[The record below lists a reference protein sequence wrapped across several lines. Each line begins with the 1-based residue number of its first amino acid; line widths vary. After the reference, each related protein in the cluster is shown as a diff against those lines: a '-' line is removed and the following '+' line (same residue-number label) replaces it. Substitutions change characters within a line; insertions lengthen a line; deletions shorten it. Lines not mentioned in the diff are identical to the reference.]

1 LRSLLSRSTREKLL
15 ALLLAGTLLVCHG
28 VIGAL
33 PLHCHPAQC
42 AGDAGFAAEHQAAA
56 GEAGDAYEH
65 PVGHGTSAAYFAVL
79 VAGLLGLLLGLLP
92 RDAQFRIRL
101 DTAWPVILCR
111 MPAVLRPPPTP
122 TPRLLQV
129 FTL

>member
-1 LRSLLSRSTREKLL
+1 LLSRSTREKLL
-15 ALLLAGTLLVCHG
+15 ALLLAGTRLVCHG
-28 VIGAL
+28 VIGGQ
-33 PLHCHPAQC
+33 PQHC
-42 AGDAGFAAEHQAAA
+42 DAGFAAEHQAAA